1 MWIVVLILVLWVS
14 IPALT
19 YVFYWYEV
27 STPSCFHEGAR
38 SEKEVLERLFD
49 RKLKRS
55 VFLSLLSSIVAL
67 PIVTITYP
75 FGMISKWWSVK
86 TTPSK
91 GTIIFIHGLFHN
103 PSAALL
109 LKRAFAKRG
118 FSFISLSHCCWEKSL
133 FDVFN
138 RMDRELEETL
148 GEDLRS
154 EPIILIGHSLGG
166 LLAGLLGCSLSE
178 KGYNVKGVVTLGTPF
193 YGSRLAPLIAGL
205 SFGRLAR
212 SVMFGSEEL
221 AEARKRLD
229 SPNFKAVQFWSPT
242 DNMVLPPASL
252 YQTPK
257 GWDRVALS
265 PLCHT
270 FVLFWPGVV
279 NRVVRTVEGWI

>member
-1 MWIVVLILVLWVS
+1 MWIVVLILVLWVL

-38 SEKEVLERLFD
+38 SEREVLERLFD
-49 RKLKRS
+49 RKLKRN

-67 PIVTITYP
+67 PIVAITYP
-75 FGMISKWWSVK
+75 LGMVSKWWSVR

-103 PSAALL
+103 SSAALL

-118 FSFISLSHCCWEKSL
+118 FSFVSLSHRFWENSL
-133 FDVFN
+133 IDVFN
-138 RMDRELEETL
+138 RMDKELNEAFGDE
-148 GEDLRS
+148 LRN

-166 LLAGLLGCSLSE
+166 LLAGLLGCSLSG

-193 YGSRLAPLIAGL
+193 YGSRLAVL
-205 SFGRLAR
+205 SCGRLAR
-212 SVMFGSEEL
+212 SVRFGSEEL
-221 AEARKRLD
+221 ADTRKRLE

-242 DNMVLPPASL
+242 DNMVLPIASL

-257 GWDRVALS
+257 GWERVTLS
-265 PLCHT
+265 PICHT
-270 FVLFWPGVV
+270 FVLFWPGAAKQVV
-279 NRVVRTVEGWI
+279 KTVEEWL